1 MNSAVKNVGDALA
14 QKARGDEP
22 GRFRAFAAAVAAGA
36 VAATVTYKLLR
47 SGGSDGGS

>member
-22 GRFRAFAAAVAAGA
+22 GRFRAFVAAVAAGA

-47 SGGSDGGS
+47 SGGS